1 MDLGIFFPR
10 YEAHSCDVILQR
22 SEVLQL
28 TMADNAEEDV
38 LLRRLFVLVA
48 EIIWNFLDPLLEVP
62 HVLRWLVDVNIITQ
76 VANLHDARHLYVD
89 ALGWIHN
96 ALLSHGR

>member
-1 MDLGIFFPR
+1 M
-10 YEAHSCDVILQR
+10 ILQR

-28 TMADNAEEDV
+28 TIADNAEEDV
-38 LLRRLFVLVA
+38 LLRRLFVLET

-62 HVLRWLVDVNIITQ
+62 HVLRFVDVNIITHL
-76 VANLHDARHLYVD
+76 ANLHDALHLYVD

-96 ALLSHGR
+96 ALLSHGRESHD